1 MQSEFISDGS
11 LKSIAARGGG
21 VLLDKGCL
29 FNPLTLKISLI
40 ILLTVSQMIGI
51 GPISNPIIE
60 IFLYSHHL
68 ST

>member
-11 LKSIAARGGG
+11 LKSIAARGG